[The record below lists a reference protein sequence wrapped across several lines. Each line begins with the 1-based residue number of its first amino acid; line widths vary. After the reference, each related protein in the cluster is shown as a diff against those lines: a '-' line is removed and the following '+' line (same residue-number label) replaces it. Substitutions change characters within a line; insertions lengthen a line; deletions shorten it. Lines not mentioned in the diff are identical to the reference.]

1 MAQTW
6 LTAKPVSRE
15 VLQAHLLPG
24 KAWAGFRIPGKLA
37 YRFMTA
43 LGRVHQDAWKF
54 LASLRERIDYRTS
67 TELLEEWETS
77 VGLPDKC
84 LPRASSVSGRRD
96 WIKFRLDKTRWN
108 TLADWEAIAILFG
121 VSVKITPGYRVQ
133 EPSLYRAVFPIPIR
147 KLPALGRFRIYID
160 LLDQSF
166 GGFPYDGQTITDH
179 KFPIPFVST
188 VSDFEGFQCFI
199 QRIAPAN
206 VLIVWNEF
214 PAIPPNGNGLTFSDD
229 FDEEFS

>member
-15 VLQAHLLPG
+15 VLQAHLPLG

-37 YRFMTA
+37 YRFLTA
-43 LGRVHQDAWKF
+43 LGRAHQDAWKY
-54 LASLRERIDYRTS
+54 LAALHERIDYRAS
-67 TELLEEWETS
+67 TEMLNEWEAS

-84 LPRASSVSGRRD
+84 LPRASTVAERRG
-96 WIKFRLDKTRWN
+96 WIAFRLNKTRWN
-108 TLADWEAIAILFG
+108 TLADWEALGVLFG
-121 VSVKITPGYRVQ
+121 VSVRITPGYLVQ
-133 EPSLYRAVFPIPIR
+133 KPTLFRSLFP
-147 KLPALGRFRIYID
+147 LPVRILPYLGRFRIYID

-166 GGFPYDGQTITDH
+166 GGFPYDGASVPDH
-179 KFPIPFVST
+179 KFPIPLVST
-188 VSDFEGFQCFI
+188 VSDFKGFQCFI
-199 QRIAPAN
+199 ERIAPAN